1 MKTTLIMKRIPL
13 IVILAAL
20 TAPIF
25 GQIID
30 KPVASIRLER
40 PELITLSQLD
50 VKIAL
55 IESQTQQKLKTEDR
69 KVILEALIG
78 ERLIQQAAESEGIE
92 VPENEINARL
102 DQIRVSAGQPVS
114 DEAFI
119 SLLES
124 QLGISFYLFREEIK
138 NELVRQRYVVETR
151 RDLFESIS
159 PPTEEQI
166 AEAYHMNLQQ
176 FVQPEMVRL
185 SHIFFKAEN
194 EQSAEKVQRDIINGV
209 RSFEESVYQFSEDA
223 SSKMRNGDIGYLLI
237 NDAAN
242 TQILGKSFLKAV
254 FDLDIEGIS
263 PVLISNAGL
272 HIVKITDKQET
283 RILKL
288 DDRISPLSDITV
300 RQAIVSSLLNQL
312 QIAVFQ
318 DAYVDVVNELKKK
331 AEIQIFEGNIS

>member
-1 MKTTLIMKRIPL
+1 MKKIPL
-13 IVILAAL
+13 IIILAAL
-20 TAPIF
+20 AAPIF
-25 GQIID
+25 AQIID

-40 PELITLSQLD
+40 PELITLSQLEI
-50 VKIAL
+50 KIAL

-69 KVILEALIG
+69 KAILKALIG
-78 ERLIQQAAESEGIE
+78 ERLILQAAESEGIN

-119 SLLES
+119 LLLES

-138 NELVRQRYVVETR
+138 NELVRQRYILETR

-159 PPTEEQI
+159 QPTEEQVSD
-166 AEAYHMNLQQ
+166 AYHMNLQQ

-185 SHIFFKAEN
+185 SHIFFSSEN
-194 EQSAEKVQRDIINGV
+194 QELAEKVQREIVNGI
-209 RSFEESVYQFSEDA
+209 SNFDESVYQFTEDA

-237 NDAAN
+237 NDTAN
-242 TQILGKSFLKAV
+242 TQLLGKLFLKAV
-254 FDLDIEGIS
+254 FDLDIETIS

-272 HIVKITDKQET
+272 HIVKITDRQET

-288 DDRISPLSDITV
+288 DDRISPLSDVTV

-312 QIAVFQ
+312 QIAIYQ
-318 DAYVDVVNELKKK
+318 DAYVDVVNELKEK
-331 AEIQIFEGNIS
+331 AEIQVFEGNIS